1 MSGQQARFDA
11 RLAIFARR
19 QGKLQRAL
27 IAVIAMTHQQGEHVE
42 KLANALAETNRR
54 LDETNRRLDAAI
66 ITLEK
71 FISRNGGAA
80 H

>member
-1 MSGQQARFDA
+1 M
-11 RLAIFARR
+11 
-19 QGKLQRAL
+19 
-27 IAVIAMTHQQGEHVE
+27 E

-54 LDETNRRLDAAI
+54 LDETNRRLDETNRRLDATI
-66 ITLEK
+66 VTLGK

>member
-1 MSGQQARFDA
+1 M
-11 RLAIFARR
+11 
-19 QGKLQRAL
+19 
-27 IAVIAMTHQQGEHVE
+27 E
-42 KLANALAETNRR
+42 KLANALAETNRRMDETNRR
-54 LDETNRRLDAAI
+54 LDETNRRLDATI